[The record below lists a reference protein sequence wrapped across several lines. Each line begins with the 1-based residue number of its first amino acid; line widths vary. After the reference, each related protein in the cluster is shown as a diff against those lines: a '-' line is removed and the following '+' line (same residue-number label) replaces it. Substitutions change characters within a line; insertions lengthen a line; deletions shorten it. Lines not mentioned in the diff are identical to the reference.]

1 MRPEAE
7 AWVAAAEVDYELTI
21 RSAVPPEIEE
31 GVCFHAQQCIEKYLK
46 ALLED
51 AGRPIP
57 RTHDLGTLAEMV
69 ANLIPDLAPFEPDL
83 KTIGPFAV
91 AVRYPGADGLWD
103 DRGDLKDEAEL
114 AARTMVAVRALIR
127 EHAGLADP
135 PHLEH

>member
-1 MRPEAE
+1 MRSEAE
-7 AWVAAAEVDYELTI
+7 GWVASAEIDYELTI

-51 AGRPIP
+51 ASRPIP
-57 RTHDLGTLAEMV
+57 RTHDLGTLAAMV
-69 ANLIPDLAPFEPDL
+69 VDLIPALAPFEPDL
-83 KTIGPFAV
+83 KTMGPLAV
-91 AVRYPGADGLWD
+91 AVRYPGADGQWD

-127 EHAGLADP
+127 GHVGLADP
-135 PHLEH
+135 PRLEH